1 MQRNIK
7 LKANTNV
14 LLALLAG
21 VFGFA
26 SPAQS
31 ATSATDSAQAPFS
44 VPLTKQ
50 ANGFVAV
57 KARLNGVDGRFLLDS
72 GASMTCVDRK
82 QAARF
87 GLENEGTAQTSHG
100 SAGATE
106 IKRVADK
113 QLEWGGRLAADKL
126 AVYLTDFDAINQGL
140 AEEGIAAVDGVIGMD
155 VLSAQHAVL
164 DYGQQQLRLRNDA
177 APAEA
182 FDRLPLTS
190 LGGKQLMVE
199 GVINGVK
206 GRFIIDTAAGGT
218 FATDDAHAD
227 KFHLIRQAGA
237 DQVHGVGGSV
247 ESHFYLLDNLQLG
260 PRFTLRQQKVVTLD
274 LAGVNASLKAKGL
287 AEVDGL
293 LGANVLNQGEAVFDI
308 GQQALQLKPL
318 I

>member
-1 MQRNIK
+1 MN
-7 LKANTNV
+7 ANKKV
-14 LLALLAG
+14 ALALLAG
-21 VFGFA
+21 SFGFA

-31 ATSATDSAQAPFS
+31 APSGADSSPTPFS
-44 VPLTKQ
+44 VPLAKQ

-87 GLENEGTAQTSHG
+87 GLENQGTTRTSHG

-113 QLEWGGRLAADKL
+113 RLEWGGRLAADKL

-140 AEEGIAAVDGVIGMD
+140 AEEGVAAVDGVIGMD
-155 VLSAQHAVL
+155 VLAEQYAVL
-164 DYGQQQLRLRNDA
+164 DYGQQQLRLGKDA
-177 APAEA
+177 KPAAA

-190 LGGKQLMVE
+190 LGGRQLMLE

-218 FATDDAHAD
+218 FVTDDAHAAR
-227 KFHLIRQAGA
+227 FHLVRQPGA
-237 DQVHGVGGSV
+237 NQVHGVGGSV
-247 ESHFYLLDNLQLG
+247 ESHFYLLDSLQLG
-260 PRFTLRQQKVVTLD
+260 PRFTLRQQKVETMD

-287 AEVDGL
+287 EEVDGL
-293 LGANVLNQGEAVFDI
+293 LGANVLNQGAAVFDI
-308 GQQALQLKPL
+308 GQQVLQLKPL